1 MKKIVLIICLFTLT
15 SFHRTTLSSTWNG
28 TSDNQ
33 LLTGAALRDG
43 ASASGYYT
51 VDVTIPSGDDLLIVS
66 NTYIIAH
73 TNVGGAPSQAGNQ
86 CPTKEAFS
94 SQF

>member
-1 MKKIVLIICLFTLT
+1 MKKILLGLIFLIST
-15 SFHRTTLSSTWNG
+15 SFVAPLSNTWAG
-28 TSDNQ
+28 TSDFQ